1 MSDSQTSKLSS
12 SGGESAQNLRLENPS
27 KRAEYL
33 TLIDRLLETSFQ
45 KAQSKYCKNSERI
58 SWIRA
63 ITGLVMAGS
72 AVLKDE
78 DLDSIEKR
86 LEALE
91 NLRGPEVKK

>member
-1 MSDSQTSKLSS
+1 MLENSEVSKLSS
-12 SGGESAQNLRLENPS
+12 SDVKSAQKLSLENPS
-27 KRAEYL
+27 KRQEYL
-33 TLIDRLLETSFQ
+33 DLIDRLLETSFA

-63 ITGLVMAGS
+63 ITGLLMAGS

-91 NLRGPEVKK
+91 NLKDMR

>member
-1 MSDSQTSKLSS
+1 LLENVEVGKS
-12 SGGESAQNLRLENPS
+12 SGSVDGSAKKLCLENPS
-27 KRAEYL
+27 KRQEYL
-33 TLIDRLLETSFQ
+33 DLIDRLLETAYS

-63 ITGLVMAGS
+63 ITGLVMAGA

-91 NLRGPEVKK
+91 NLKDMQ